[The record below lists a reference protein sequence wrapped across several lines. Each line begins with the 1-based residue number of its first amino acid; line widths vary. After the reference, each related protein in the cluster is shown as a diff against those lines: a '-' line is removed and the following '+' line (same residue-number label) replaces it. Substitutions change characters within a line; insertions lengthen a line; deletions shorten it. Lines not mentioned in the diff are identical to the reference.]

1 MLIGRDNE
9 IHSEKIRTESFW
21 GDVYVADFIENR
33 GIPLQIPKN
42 LIIDALTYAF
52 HSVEIELAEE
62 QQQFIN
68 EGFDDVEMLYL
79 PRVNGKNRIQ
89 LLFQKAVYARA
100 KAELLPEFATLSA
113 RELHEK
119 RNTVAER
126 RQLLAEATT
135 AIRAIKGKKRGG
147 VHFI

>member
-21 GDVYVADFIENR
+21 GDIYLDDFIENR
-33 GIPLQIPKN
+33 GIPLQVPKN

-52 HSVEIELAEE
+52 HSVEIELAEVE
-62 QQQFIN
+62 QLFIS
-68 EGFDDVEMLYL
+68 EGFDEVGMLYL

-119 RNTVAER
+119 RNTVVEK